1 MCWRRG
7 AAPERCLLAAAV
19 LCLLLAVLP
28 AGAQT
33 PVRELVRQAWQAQHS
48 GHSERA
54 LVLYRRAA
62 EQGDPVAQYQLGL
75 MYEIGE
81 GVPADAGEAEYWYGQ
96 AVDQGYGPGE
106 IPDPEEYAAD

>member
-7 AAPERCLLAAAV
+7 AAPERCLFAAAV

-33 PVRELVRQAWQAQHS
+33 TVRELVRQAWQAQQS
-48 GHSERA
+48 GRSERA
-54 LVLYRRAA
+54 LALYRRAA

-96 AVDQGYGPGE
+96 AVGQGYCPGE